1 MNDIQA
7 SITNSSDKPNEIHFS
22 RQKDQQ
28 RELSNCEP
36 ARANADSFIVLFARD
51 ILLDEFESK
60 DESYVEQEEN
70 NHAKRWQLEDV

>member
-1 MNDIQA
+1 
-7 SITNSSDKPNEIHFS
+7 
-22 RQKDQQ
+22 
-28 RELSNCEP
+28 
-36 ARANADSFIVLFARD
+36 VLFARD